1 MLETFEIYAKFVF
14 LYTCSCKCITIII
27 YVLFLQ
33 KLGAKV
39 NIFCIY
45 YHIFMNWY
53 VYLEAGT

>member
-1 MLETFEIYAKFVF
+1 MQS
-14 LYTCSCKCITIII
+14 LYFYIHVVANVLL
-27 YVLFLQ
+27 YVSFLQ